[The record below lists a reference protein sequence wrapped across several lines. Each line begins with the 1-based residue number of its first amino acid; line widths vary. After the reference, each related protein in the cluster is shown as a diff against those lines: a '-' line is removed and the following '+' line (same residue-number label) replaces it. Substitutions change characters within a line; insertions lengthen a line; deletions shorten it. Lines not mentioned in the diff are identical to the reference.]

1 MRKGKK
7 INTLWLLL
15 LLAIIVFFFALYNG
29 ASTVKGNE
37 VWQALFQFDPT
48 DQAQQIIRNIR
59 LPRVIGAFIVG
70 SCFALSGALMQGV
83 TRNNLADSGL
93 LGINAGASL
102 AMAFSFA
109 FLPKASPFSIF
120 LLSLLGSL
128 IVTMTVLG
136 FFSFS
141 KIGLS
146 TMQMILAG
154 VAISSFFT
162 AISQALTQL
171 FNLQQDLTFWFVGGA
186 ANITWQ
192 QLLVLSPIYLV
203 AVIGS
208 FLLGKSISLIHLS
221 ESHAIALGGH
231 PQRTRVLVFI
241 FVSILAALA
250 VSLVGPVSFIG
261 LMVPPVVR
269 GFVGTDYRYVLP
281 ASFIAGGILVMLA
294 DFVARMINPPF
305 ETPFGLVISLIG
317 VPFLLVQV
325 RRERV

>member
-1 MRKGKK
+1 MKTNKK
-7 INTLWLLL
+7 YQKLSLLL
-15 LLAIIVFFFALYNG
+15 LLALLVFTFSLSNG
-29 ASTVKGNE
+29 VSEIGKHE
-37 VWQALFQFDPT
+37 LWQAFIQFDPAN
-48 DQAQQIIRNIR
+48 QSQQIIRNIR
-59 LPRVIGAFIVG
+59 LPRVLGAFLVG

-102 AMAFSFA
+102 AMALSFA
-109 FLPKASPFSIF
+109 FWPKVSSFAVF
-120 LLSLLGSL
+120 LVSLIGSL
-128 IVTMTVLG
+128 VVTLIVLG

-141 KIGLS
+141 KVGLNP
-146 TMQMILAG
+146 MQMILAG

-186 ANITWQ
+186 ANITWH
-192 QLLVLSPIYLV
+192 QLKVLFPIYVL
-203 AVIGS
+203 AATGA

-231 PQRTRVLVFI
+231 PTRTRFLVFLL
-241 FVSILAALA
+241 VSILAAIA

-261 LMVPPVVR
+261 LMVPPIVR
-269 GFVGTDYRYVLP
+269 GFMGTDYRFVLP
-281 ASFIAGGILVMLA
+281 ASFFAGGILVMLA
-294 DFVARMINPPF
+294 DFVARMIHPPF

-317 VPFLLVQV
+317 VPFLLVQI
-325 RRERV
+325 RRERL